1 MSWKLPW
8 INPKSMY
15 KLSYVVRVSA
25 ESVDEL
31 KRRCDEVFDF
41 YDDTNV
47 N

>member
-1 MSWKLPW
+1 
-8 INPKSMY
+8 MY

-41 YDDTNV
+41 MMILM
-47 N
+47 